1 MYALN
6 GEPFLKEWLMI
17 DFINSNFALLTGI
30 GLGMF
35 TGIIGTLIFVTKKAM
50 SNKRERKI

>member
-1 MYALN
+1 
-6 GEPFLKEWLMI
+6 MI
-17 DFINSNFALLTGI
+17 DFINSNFALLTGV

-35 TGIIGTLIFVTKKAM
+35 TGIIGTLIYVTKKAM